1 MEIQIQ
7 IEKNL
12 VPDVVVG
19 TLVSEESD
27 FNLIIGK
34 IISYDTLTGLAICEL
49 DENLDLENKESK

>member
-49 DENLDLENKESK
+49 DENIDLEQKESE

>member
-34 IISYDTLTGLAICEL
+34 IIS
-49 DENLDLENKESK
+49 

>member
-19 TLVSEESD
+19 TLVSEELD

-49 DENLDLENKESK
+49 DENIDLEQKESE

>member
-49 DENLDLENKESK
+49 DENKDLEQKESE